1 MANFWNKLKSKSD
14 TLRFS
19 SQIKNLSLDMIDELY
34 AESATYNHNMILDGY
49 PNEKIKL
56 LYAEI
61 ESNEEFS
68 STMTPDS
75 VQKLMN
81 LAAHRSYIKTDY
93 LKYVPQDVKE
103 IAYTNMVS
111 DINQKYSKLIFSHI
125 ISTSTN
131 FDTVIAGIDINHGN
145 GQYSPMFT
153 ENPNL
158 SSKQLFECV
167 DKSFDTIYTL
177 GPSDFMYNTRLDDLT
192 NVLHQIMLHP
202 NVSPTESLECFDIL
216 KSKSVGDTQLIE
228 KGLVKTFMT
237 KINFDA
243 ETAKLICS
251 YNDNELI
258 DVVKD
263 VTNDALLRTD
273 VDSNYAQKRFDSAG
287 YVVDFDSN
295 TLVTPDNNI
304 HFSLKVKDSSDF
316 LDTLTATERD
326 ANIETIPSK
335 FANSEAIK
343 PLLNAV
349 AVEHY
354 NDNIKTLIDNIHEEY
369 GSVLYNDIQLDLSDL
384 EDNDTIGFLRP

>member
-34 AESATYNHNMILDGY
+34 AESATYNHNMLSDGY

-177 GPSDFMYNTRLDDLT
+177 GPSDFMYDTRSDDFT
-192 NVLHQIMLHP
+192 NVLHQIMIHP

-304 HFSLKVKDSSDF
+304 HFSL
-316 LDTLTATERD
+316 TATERD

-335 FANSEAIK
+335 FTNSEAIK
-343 PLLNAV
+343 PLLKAV

-369 GSVLYNDIQLDLSDL
+369 GSVLHNDIQLDLSDL

>member
-1 MANFWNKLKSKSD
+1 
-14 TLRFS
+14 
-19 SQIKNLSLDMIDELY
+19 
-34 AESATYNHNMILDGY
+34 
-49 PNEKIKL
+49 
-56 LYAEI
+56 
-61 ESNEEFS
+61 
-68 STMTPDS
+68 
-75 VQKLMN
+75 
-81 LAAHRSYIKTDY
+81 
-93 LKYVPQDVKE
+93 
-103 IAYTNMVS
+103 MVS
-111 DINQKYSKLIFSHI
+111 DINQEYSKLIFSHI

-131 FDTVIAGIDINHGN
+131 LDTVIAGIDINHGN
-145 GQYSPMFT
+145 GENSPMFT

-192 NVLHQIMLHP
+192 KVLHQIMIHP

-316 LDTLTATERD
+316 LDTLTATKRD

-369 GSVLYNDIQLDLSDL
+369 GSVLYNDISLDLSDL